1 MRGSFEAFQVASR
14 GMAASQATI
23 NVTGNNVANVNTEG
37 YTRQRVDVNSVTIS
51 GAVQKYANPQISSGL
66 GAEAVGTSQSRDPY
80 VDTRFRA
87 QNAETSTYN
96 TMKSSLTNLEDVF
109 DEAENEALQG
119 QLSDFTNTLQ
129 SLSNATSSSD
139 ISQVVRSAAQKVTQ
153 YINMYANQLEDVRAE
168 QTEDLNI
175 VTDNFNVYV
184 KNIANLNDQIQKE
197 EIYGNTPNELYD
209 QRNLLIDKLSA
220 VANIKVT
227 TKAQKVEGSENL
239 TISHLSIT
247 LNDVTDSDDN
257 PITIVDNDD
266 FASLTMVE
274 VTTKVDGKDVKTGE
288 VSLTLED
295 AKGVINK
302 NAEKAISNGSIKG
315 YLDIINGKGSFA
327 DISKGESDA
336 KGISYYSKSMDIFAQ
351 TFAKTINDINALY
364 THTDT
369 ATGTI
374 THGTAL
380 FTSTDGTSTTDITAA
395 NIRVSTAWLDDPTNI
410 KTTSTDAETTTGK
423 PDNVLRMI
431 SEMNS
436 TEHDYKKPDGTD
448 YGSKRSFHEYVTGL
462 LGELS
467 TDVGLYTNF
476 SKTAN
481 GVLDTISTM
490 RDETSGVSLNEEGV
504 NLTAFQKV
512 YNATI
517 RYFNVL
523 DENLDKVINSM
534 GV

>member
-51 GAVQKYANPQISSGL
+51 GAVQKYATPQVSTGL

-80 VDTRFRA
+80 VDTRYRA
-87 QNAETSTYN
+87 QNAETSTYD

-119 QLSDFTNTLQ
+119 QLSNFTNTLQ
-129 SLSNATSSSD
+129 SLSEATSSSD

-153 YINMYANQLEDVRAE
+153 YINMYANQIEDTRTE
-168 QTEDLNI
+168 QTEDLGIVKDSFNI
-175 VTDNFNVYV
+175 YV

-220 VANIKVT
+220 IANIKVST
-227 TKAQKVEGSENL
+227 EKIVKPGFENL
-239 TISHLSIT
+239 DISSLSIT
-247 LNDVTDSDDN
+247 LGGTK
-257 PITIVDNDD
+257 IVDNDKFGELKTNVNSD
-266 FASLTMVE
+266 NSVTLSLTD
-274 VTTKVDGKDVKTGE
+274 TKGGYIAD
-288 VSLTLED
+288 
-295 AKGVINK
+295 
-302 NAEKAISNGSIKG
+302 SNSKFSEGSVKG

-327 DISKGESDA
+327 TGTESGA

-351 TFAKTINDINALY
+351 TFAKTLNDINALY

-369 ATGTI
+369 ATGTT
-374 THGTAL
+374 THGGAL
-380 FTSTDGTSTTDITAA
+380 FTSTNGTSITDITAG
-395 NIRVSTAWLDDPTNI
+395 NIRVSTAWLDDPTYI
-410 KTTSTDAETTTGK
+410 KTTTTDTETTTGK

-431 SEMNS
+431 SAMNS
-436 TEHDYKKPDGTD
+436 TEQKYTYEAGGSTKEYGTA
-448 YGSKRSFHEYVTGL
+448 RSFHEYVTGL

-481 GVLDTISTM
+481 GVLDTISTT